1 MSLDRAKSGREFH
14 CVQAIMIAV
23 RSDTACTLNF
33 SARKQIAIFSRSA
46 GFSPATKIV
55 TPSRL
60 IYLYVKQVSNGRH
73 FLPGF

>member
-1 MSLDRAKSGREFH
+1 M
-14 CVQAIMIAV
+14 QAIMIAV

-33 SARKQIAIFSRSA
+33 YARKQIAIFSRSA

-55 TPSRL
+55 TRSWL
-60 IYLYVKQVSNGRH
+60 INLYFKQGSNSHH